1 MSDGRVVI
9 DTELDSSGAERDA
22 RQLGRDIQDSMEES
36 ARATEQ
42 ASEAMQEHSRA
53 TEQASESAQEHRRAT
68 EDDTDATE
76 GHTRATEQDTEAT
89 EQNRRNR
96 ERSND
101 STEQEENNTHGAT
114 QKLKEHKAELERLK
128 TAYAD
133 SYVEKG
139 RDAEETQDLNREIRQ
154 LTRQIDQEESALN
167 AARRS
172 LDGNERE
179 LRDVGREADSSSSKL
194 KKFGKVLGSA
204 LKGAGKLALK
214 GTVAS
219 LKTATASITATS
231 VAIGGLVKSATDAYA
246 SYEQLVGGVDTLFKD
261 SSQKVQQYAADA
273 YKTAG
278 LSGNDYMETVTG
290 FSASLLQSLEGDT
303 EKAADVANRAIV
315 DMSDNANKMGTA
327 MESIQNAYG
336 GFAKQNYTML
346 DNLKL
351 GYGGTKEEMQRLIS
365 DAAKMTD
372 IQNDLNVTVKDGSLD
387 FANIVNAI
395 SVMQTSLDITGT
407 TAKEAATTIEG
418 SANSMKAA
426 WNNLLVGISDDT
438 QDFDT
443 LINNFVESA
452 KNYAANILPRIEIA
466 LQGAGKLLTSLLPI
480 IIAGLPEFLGN
491 FLKAFSEQLNVLLP
505 QVLSALGEFLNLVI
519 SMLPTL
525 IGNLG
530 EMTLTIITMLLNSFT
545 TLLPSFL
552 GNLLKA
558 LSEQLNVLLPQVL
571 SSLGEFFNLVLV
583 MLPSLISNLGELAL
597 NIITM
602 LLNAFIE
609 GLPQLLDGLTSIL
622 TAVCTELMSDE
633 NIETILTLAIELVT
647 TLIQGLADNL
657 PKIIQAGITLVVNL
671 AKGLLKAIPE
681 LVKKLPQII
690 SSIVTGLLDSIP
702 AIVDAGIELLTALVD
717 DLPAIIDSIIEVLP
731 QIITSITNAI
741 INAIP
746 KLIDA
751 GFKLFVALVENM
763 PKIIVEIVAKI
774 PSLITSIIQALL
786 NMIGKFAETGWTL
799 LTNLVTKLP
808 EVTTELKN
816 KIKDL
821 PGKLADTIAD
831 GIDDFID
838 IGGRL
843 IDGLWDGITGAWDSV
858 KNGVSDMCD
867 GLVDTVT
874 GIFDIHSP
882 SKVFSWIGKM
892 NAEGL
897 VDGFVDNDPVKAISS
912 DINLGM
918 NKLQTTLD
926 TQSSLQFDRTLSDG
940 LVNYNKLGD
949 ATAYAI
955 NKAGIKVKVDG
966 REFGRIVRGYA

>member
-22 RQLGRDIQDSMEES
+22 QQLGRNIQESMEDS
-36 ARATEQ
+36 
-42 ASEAMQEHSRA
+42 SRA
-53 TEQASESAQEHRRAT
+53 TEQASESMQEHRRAT
-68 EDDTDATE
+68 EEDTEATE
-76 GHTRATEQDTEAT
+76 EHSRTTSQDTEAT
-89 EQNRRNR
+89 EQNRRTR

-101 STEQEENNTHGAT
+101 STEREEDSTKGAT

-128 TAYAD
+128 TAYVD

-139 RDAEETQDLNREIRQ
+139 RDAEETQDLNRQIRQ

-167 AARRS
+167 DARHS
-172 LDGNERE
+172 LNENESE
-179 LRDVGREADSSSSKL
+179 LRGVGREADSSASKL
-194 KKFGKVLGSA
+194 KKFGGTLGSA
-204 LKGAGKLALK
+204 LKSAGKFALK
-214 GTVAS
+214 T
-219 LKTATASITATS
+219 TAASITATT
-231 VAIGGLVKSATDAYA
+231 VAIGGLVKSSTEAYA

-261 SSQKVQQYAADA
+261 SSKKVQQYAADA
-273 YKTAG
+273 YKTTG
-278 LSGNDYMETVTG
+278 MSGNAYMETVTS
-290 FSASLLQSLEGDT
+290 FSASLLQSLGGDT
-303 EKAADVANRAIV
+303 DKAADVANQAMI
-315 DMSDNANKMGTA
+315 DMSDNANKMGTD
-327 MESIQNAYG
+327 MQSIQNAYQ

-351 GYGGTKEEMQRLIS
+351 GYGGTKEEMQRLLADAEKLSGVHYDIS
-365 DAAKMTD
+365 NFSDVTQAIHE
-372 IQNDLNVTVKDGSLD
+372 IQN
-387 FANIVNAI
+387 
-395 SVMQTSLDITGT
+395 SLDITGT
-407 TAKEAATTIEG
+407 TAKESSTTIEG
-418 SANSMKAA
+418 SANSMKSA

-452 KNYAANILPRIEIA
+452 KSFASNILPRVQIA
-466 LQGAGKLLTSLLPI
+466 LGGAGKLLTSLLPL
-480 IIAGLPEFLGN
+480 IIAELPAFLSN
-491 FLKAFSEQLNVLLP
+491 LLMAFSEQLNVLLP
-505 QVLSALGEFLNLVI
+505 QVLSAVGELFNLVI
-519 SMLPTL
+519 TMLPT
-525 IGNLG
+525 
-530 EMTLTIITMLLNSFT
+530 
-545 TLLPSFL
+545 
-552 GNLLKA
+552 
-558 LSEQLNVLLPQVL
+558 
-571 SSLGEFFNLVLV
+571 
-583 MLPSLISNLGELAL
+583 LISNLGELAIT
-597 NIITM
+597 IITM
-602 LLNAFIE
+602 LLNGFIE
-609 GLPQLLDGLTSIL
+609 ALPQILDGLTSIFN
-622 TAVCTELMSDE
+622 TICTELLSDD
-633 NIETILTLAIELVT
+633 NIETILNLAIELVT
-647 TLIQGLADNL
+647 TLVQGLMDNL
-657 PKIIQAGITLVVNL
+657 PKIIQAGLTLVVNL

-702 AIVDAGIELLTALVD
+702 VIVDAGIELLTALVD

-746 KLIDA
+746 KLIEA

-816 KIKDL
+816 KLKDL
-821 PGKLADTIAD
+821 PGKLADTIAE

-897 VDGFVDNDPVKAISS
+897 VDGFVDNDPVKAIST

>member
-22 RQLGRDIQDSMEES
+22 QQLGRNIQESMEDS
-36 ARATEQ
+36 
-42 ASEAMQEHSRA
+42 SRA
-53 TEQASESAQEHRRAT
+53 TEQASESMQEHRRAT
-68 EDDTDATE
+68 EEDTEATE
-76 GHTRATEQDTEAT
+76 EHSRTTSQDTEAT
-89 EQNRRNR
+89 EQNRRTR

-101 STEQEENNTHGAT
+101 STEREEDSTKGAT

-128 TAYAD
+128 TAYVD

-139 RDAEETQDLNREIRQ
+139 RDAEETQDLNRQIRQ
-154 LTRQIDQEESALN
+154 LTRQINQEESALDEAQQALN
-167 AARRS
+167 E
-172 LDGNERE
+172 NERE
-179 LRDVGREADSSSSKL
+179 LRNVGREAGNSSGKL
-194 KKFGKVLGSA
+194 SKFGNVLKGA
-204 LKGAGKLALK
+204 LKGAGKATLK
-214 GTVAS
+214 ATVAS
-219 LKTATASITATS
+219 IGATT
-231 VAIGGLVKSATDAYA
+231 VALGTLVKASVSAYS
-246 SYEQLVGGVDTLFKD
+246 SYEQLVGGVDTLFKE
-261 SSQKVQQYAADA
+261 SSQKVQQYATEA

-278 LSGNDYMETVTG
+278 MSGNEYMETVTS
-290 FSASLLQSLEGDT
+290 FSASLLQSLGGDT
-303 EKAADVANRAIV
+303 EKAADVANQAMI
-315 DMSDNANKMGTA
+315 DMSDNANKMGTD
-327 MESIQNAYG
+327 MQSIQNAYQ

-351 GYGGTKEEMQRLIS
+351 GYGGTKEEMQRLLADAEKLSGVHYDIS
-365 DAAKMTD
+365 SFSD
-372 IQNDLNVTVKDGSLD
+372 ITQ
-387 FANIVNAI
+387 AI
-395 SVMQTSLDITGT
+395 HEIQTNLDITGT

-418 SANSMKAA
+418 SAGSMKAA
-426 WNNLLVGISDDT
+426 WSNLLVGISDDT

-443 LINNFVESA
+443 LVNNFVESA
-452 KNYAANILPRIEIA
+452 KSFASNILPRVQIA
-466 LQGAGKLLTSLLPI
+466 LGGAGKLLMELLPI
-480 IIAGLPEFLGN
+480 ITAGLPEFLSN
-491 FLKAFSEQLNVLLP
+491 ILLNLSEQLNILVP
-505 QVLSALGEFLNLVI
+505 QVLSALGQFIGMVLT
-519 SMLPTL
+519 MLPTL
-525 IGNLG
+525 
-530 EMTLTIITMLLNSFT
+530 LT
-545 TLLPSFL
+545 
-552 GNLLKA
+552 
-558 LSEQLNVLLPQVL
+558 
-571 SSLGEFFNLVLV
+571 
-583 MLPSLISNLGELAL
+583 NLGELAF

-602 LLNAFIE
+602 LLNGIIE
-609 GLPQLLDGLTSIL
+609 GLPQLLTGLTTIL
-622 TAVCTELMSDE
+622 NTICTELLSDD
-633 NIETILTLAIELVT
+633 NIETILNLAIELVT
-647 TLIQGLADNL
+647 TLVQGLMDNL
-657 PKIIQAGITLVVNL
+657 PKIIQAGLTLVVNL

-702 AIVDAGIELLTALVD
+702 VIVDAGIELLTALVD

-746 KLIDA
+746 KLIEA

-808 EVTTELKN
+808 EITTELKN
-816 KIKDL
+816 KLKDL

-831 GIDDFID
+831 GIDDFTD

-897 VDGFVDNDPVKAISS
+897 VDGFVDNDPVKAIST

>member
-1 MSDGRVVI
+1 MADGRVVI
-9 DTELDSSGAERDA
+9 DTELDSSGAEQDA
-22 RQLGRDIQDSMEES
+22 QQLGRNIQESMEDS
-36 ARATEQ
+36 
-42 ASEAMQEHSRA
+42 SRA
-53 TEQASESAQEHRRAT
+53 TEQASESMQEHRRAT
-68 EDDTDATE
+68 EEDTEATE
-76 GHTRATEQDTEAT
+76 EHSRTTSQDTEAT
-89 EQNRRNR
+89 EQNRRTR

-101 STEQEENNTHGAT
+101 STEREEDSTHGAT

-128 TAYAD
+128 TAYVD

-139 RDAEETQDLNREIRQ
+139 RDAEETQDLNRQIRQ

-167 AARRS
+167 DARRS
-172 LDGNERE
+172 LDENESE
-179 LRDVGREADSSSSKL
+179 LRGVGREASSSASKL
-194 KKFGKVLGSA
+194 KKFGGTLGSA
-204 LKGAGKLALK
+204 LKSAGKFALK
-214 GTVAS
+214 TTV
-219 LKTATASITATS
+219 ASITATT
-231 VAIGGLVKSATDAYA
+231 VAVGGLVKSATDAYA

-261 SSQKVQQYAADA
+261 SSQKVQQYAAEA

-278 LSGNDYMETVTG
+278 LSGNAYMETVTG
-290 FSASLLQSLEGDT
+290 FSASLLQSLGGDT

-315 DMSDNANKMGTA
+315 DMSDNANKMGTS
-327 MESIQNAYG
+327 MEMIQNAYG

-372 IQNDLNVTVKDGSLD
+372 IQNDLNVTVEDGSLD

-407 TAKEAATTIEG
+407 TSKEASTTIEG
-418 SANSMKAA
+418 SANSMKSA
-426 WNNLLVGISDDT
+426 WNNLLVGVSDDT

-452 KNYAANILPRIEIA
+452 KNYAANILPRIQTA

-480 IIAGLPEFLGN
+480 ITAELPAFLSN
-491 FLKAFSEQLNVLLP
+491 LLTAFSEQLNVLLP
-505 QVLSALGEFLNLVI
+505 QVLSAV
-519 SMLPTL
+519 
-525 IGNLG
+525 
-530 EMTLTIITMLLNSFT
+530 
-545 TLLPSFL
+545 
-552 GNLLKA
+552 
-558 LSEQLNVLLPQVL
+558 
-571 SSLGEFFNLVLV
+571 GEFFNLIIT
-583 MLPSLISNLGELAL
+583 MLPTLISNLGELAIT
-597 NIITM
+597 IITM
-602 LLNAFIE
+602 LLNGFIE
-609 GLPQLLDGLTSIL
+609 GLPQLLTGLTTIL
-622 TAVCTELMSDE
+622 NTVCTELLSED

-647 TLIQGLADNL
+647 TLVQGLMDNL
-657 PKIIQAGITLVVNL
+657 PEIIQAGLTLIVNL

-702 AIVDAGIELLTALVD
+702 VIVNAGIELLTALVD

-746 KLIDA
+746 KLVDA

-816 KIKDL
+816 KLKDL

-838 IGGRL
+838 IGGKL

-897 VDGFVDNDPVKAISS
+897 VDGFSDNDPIKAISR
-912 DINLGM
+912 DINVGM

-926 TQSSLQFDRTLSDG
+926 TQSSIQFDRTLSDG

>member
-22 RQLGRDIQDSMEES
+22 QQLGRNIQESMEDS
-36 ARATEQ
+36 
-42 ASEAMQEHSRA
+42 SRA
-53 TEQASESAQEHRRAT
+53 TEQASESMQEHRRAT
-68 EDDTDATE
+68 EEDTEATE
-76 GHTRATEQDTEAT
+76 EHSRTTSQDTEAT
-89 EQNRRNR
+89 EQNRRTR

-101 STEQEENNTHGAT
+101 STEREEDSTKGAT

-128 TAYAD
+128 TAYVD

-139 RDAEETQDLNREIRQ
+139 RDAEETQDLNRQIRQ

-167 AARRS
+167 DARHS
-172 LDGNERE
+172 LDENESE
-179 LRDVGREADSSSSKL
+179 LRGVGREADSSASKL
-194 KKFGKVLGSA
+194 KKFGGTLGSA
-204 LKGAGKLALK
+204 LKSAGKFALK
-214 GTVAS
+214 TTV
-219 LKTATASITATS
+219 ASITATT
-231 VAIGGLVKSATDAYA
+231 VAIGGLVKSSTEAYA

-261 SSQKVQQYAADA
+261 SSKKVQQYAADA
-273 YKTAG
+273 YKTTG
-278 LSGNDYMETVTG
+278 MSGNAYMETVTS
-290 FSASLLQSLEGDT
+290 FSASLLQSLGGDT
-303 EKAADVANRAIV
+303 DKAADVANQAMI
-315 DMSDNANKMGTA
+315 DMSDNANKMGTD
-327 MESIQNAYG
+327 MQSIQNAYQ

-351 GYGGTKEEMQRLIS
+351 GYGGTKEEMQRLLADAEKLSGVHYDIS
-365 DAAKMTD
+365 NFSDVTQAIHE
-372 IQNDLNVTVKDGSLD
+372 IQN
-387 FANIVNAI
+387 
-395 SVMQTSLDITGT
+395 SLDITGT
-407 TAKEAATTIEG
+407 TAKEASTTIEG
-418 SANSMKAA
+418 SANSMKSA

-452 KNYAANILPRIEIA
+452 KNYAANILPRIQIA
-466 LQGAGKLLTSLLPI
+466 LQGAGKLLTSLLPL
-480 IIAGLPEFLGN
+480 IIAELPAFLSN
-491 FLKAFSEQLNVLLP
+491 LLMAFSEQLNVLLP
-505 QVLSALGEFLNLVI
+505 QVLSAVGEVFNLVI
-519 SMLPTL
+519 TMLPT
-525 IGNLG
+525 
-530 EMTLTIITMLLNSFT
+530 
-545 TLLPSFL
+545 
-552 GNLLKA
+552 
-558 LSEQLNVLLPQVL
+558 
-571 SSLGEFFNLVLV
+571 
-583 MLPSLISNLGELAL
+583 LISNLGELAIT
-597 NIITM
+597 IITM
-602 LLNAFIE
+602 LLNGFIE
-609 GLPQLLDGLTSIL
+609 ALPQILDGLTSIFN
-622 TAVCTELMSDE
+622 TVCTELLSDD
-633 NIETILTLAIELVT
+633 NIETILNLAIELVT
-647 TLIQGLADNL
+647 TLVQGLMDNL
-657 PKIIQAGITLVVNL
+657 PKIIQAGLTLVVNL

-702 AIVDAGIELLTALVD
+702 VIVDAGIELLTALVD

-746 KLIDA
+746 KLIEA

-816 KIKDL
+816 KLKDL
-821 PGKLADTIAD
+821 PGKLADTIAE

-897 VDGFVDNDPVKAISS
+897 VDGFVDNDPVKAIST

>member
-22 RQLGRDIQDSMEES
+22 QQLGRNIQESMEDS
-36 ARATEQ
+36 
-42 ASEAMQEHSRA
+42 SRA
-53 TEQASESAQEHRRAT
+53 TEQASESMQEHRRAT
-68 EDDTDATE
+68 EEDTEATE
-76 GHTRATEQDTEAT
+76 EHSRTTSQDTEAT
-89 EQNRRNR
+89 EQNRRTR

-101 STEQEENNTHGAT
+101 STEREEDSTKGAT

-139 RDAEETQDLNREIRQ
+139 RDAEETQDLNRQIRQ

-167 AARRS
+167 DARHS
-172 LDGNERE
+172 LDENESE
-179 LRDVGREADSSSSKL
+179 LRGVGREADSSASKL
-194 KKFGKVLGSA
+194 KKFGGTLGSA
-204 LKGAGKLALK
+204 LKSAGKFALK
-214 GTVAS
+214 TTV
-219 LKTATASITATS
+219 ASITATT
-231 VAIGGLVKSATDAYA
+231 VAIGGLVKSATEAYA

-261 SSQKVQQYAADA
+261 SSKKVQQYAADA
-273 YKTAG
+273 YKTTG
-278 LSGNDYMETVTG
+278 MSGNAYMETVTS
-290 FSASLLQSLEGDT
+290 FSASLLQSLGGDT
-303 EKAADVANRAIV
+303 DKAADVANQAMI
-315 DMSDNANKMGTA
+315 DMSDNANKMGTD
-327 MESIQNAYG
+327 MQSIQNAYQ

-351 GYGGTKEEMQRLIS
+351 GYGGTKEEMQRLLADAEKLSGVHYDIS
-365 DAAKMTD
+365 NFSDVTQAIHE
-372 IQNDLNVTVKDGSLD
+372 IQN
-387 FANIVNAI
+387 
-395 SVMQTSLDITGT
+395 SLDITGT
-407 TAKEAATTIEG
+407 TAKEASTTIEG
-418 SANSMKAA
+418 SANSMKSA

-452 KNYAANILPRIEIA
+452 KNYAANILPRIQIA
-466 LQGAGKLLTSLLPI
+466 LQGAGKLLTSLLPL
-480 IIAGLPEFLGN
+480 IIAELPAFLSN
-491 FLKAFSEQLNVLLP
+491 LLMAFSEQLNVLLP
-505 QVLSALGEFLNLVI
+505 QVLSAV
-519 SMLPTL
+519 
-525 IGNLG
+525 
-530 EMTLTIITMLLNSFT
+530 
-545 TLLPSFL
+545 
-552 GNLLKA
+552 
-558 LSEQLNVLLPQVL
+558 
-571 SSLGEFFNLVLV
+571 GEFFNLVIT
-583 MLPSLISNLGELAL
+583 MLPTLISNLGELAIT
-597 NIITM
+597 IITM
-602 LLNAFIE
+602 LLNGIIE
-609 GLPQLLDGLTSIL
+609 GLPQLLTGLTTIL
-622 TAVCTELMSDE
+622 NTICTELLSDD
-633 NIETILTLAIELVT
+633 NIETILNLAIELVT
-647 TLIQGLADNL
+647 TLVQGLMDNL
-657 PKIIQAGITLVVNL
+657 PKIIQAGLTLVVNL

-702 AIVDAGIELLTALVD
+702 VIVDAGIELLTALVD

-746 KLIDA
+746 KLIEA

-816 KIKDL
+816 KLKDL
-821 PGKLADTIAD
+821 PGKLADTIAE

-897 VDGFVDNDPVKAISS
+897 VDGFVDNDPVKAIST